1 MVECVWLRAAW
12 SWQKSSI
19 IAQLLSWQVEFQRTD
34 DKADFLRP
42 IDATPQAKNCLG
54 AKALETSTHP
64 VLFGEDT
71 EPADICQGKVGDCW
85 LVAAIAAVAEF
96 PHYLEDHVFKT
107 KEP

>member
-12 SWQKSSI
+12 SQQKKFHSC
-19 IAQLLSWQVEFQRTD
+19 LVHNVEFQATD
-34 DKADFLRP
+34 DKAAFLETHRCN
-42 IDATPQAKNCLG
+42 ARAKKIVLG

-71 EPADICQGKVGDCW
+71 EPTDICQGKVGDCW

>member
-1 MVECVWLRAAW
+1 M
-12 SWQKSSI
+12 S
-19 IAQLLSWQVEFQRTD
+19 
-34 DKADFLRP
+34 
-42 IDATPQAKNCLG
+42 KNLPKI

-107 KEP
+107 KEPYGAITDIFGRKKKDFTVHAFV

>member
-1 MVECVWLRAAW
+1 M
-12 SWQKSSI
+12 
-19 IAQLLSWQVEFQRTD
+19 QRTS
-34 DKADFLRP
+34 KK
-42 IDATPQAKNCLG
+42 IVLG

-71 EPADICQGKVGDCW
+71 EPTDICQGKVGDCW

-107 KEP
+107 KEPWHDKNWLSGQLDGSSSCLAWDFR